1 MSSAADLVAFWF
13 GELNDGFADTAHRL
27 RWFQPD
33 REFDAE
39 CDARFAGLLASADTG
54 KLHTWQQDPLGR
66 LALILL
72 CDQIPRNIFRGR
84 ADAFRW
90 DGLALS
96 TARDGVAQG
105 MDQNLAWD
113 HRCFFY
119 MPFEHSE
126 DILDQ
131 HLAVGLFTLLR
142 DQSPKGQR
150 SETGNYLRFAQ
161 QHRDIVLRFGR
172 FPHRNEVLGRNSSA
186 EERAFVDAGDGFG
199 QNVD

>member
-1 MSSAADLVAFWF
+1 
-13 GELNDGFADTAHRL
+13 
-27 RWFQPD
+27 
-33 REFDAE
+33 
-39 CDARFAGLLASADTG
+39 
-54 KLHTWQQDPLGR
+54 
-66 LALILL
+66 
-72 CDQIPRNIFRGR
+72 
-84 ADAFRW
+84 
-90 DGLALS
+90 
-96 TARDGVAQG
+96 
-105 MDQNLAWD
+105 
-113 HRCFFY
+113 